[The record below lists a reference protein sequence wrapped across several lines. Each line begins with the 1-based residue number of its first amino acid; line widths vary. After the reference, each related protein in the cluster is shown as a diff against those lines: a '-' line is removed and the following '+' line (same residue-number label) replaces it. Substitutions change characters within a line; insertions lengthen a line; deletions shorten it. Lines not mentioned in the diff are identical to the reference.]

1 MDVNVIFSIM
11 FIIFAAIMI
20 GAGVYTKKWVQDSSD
35 YILAGRQVSLPIN
48 IMGVAAIGFAGTTVA
63 LAPGYSILYGFKG
76 SIIWGGIYA
85 AFGLILYGNL
95 FSNFIRRSGAQTL
108 PEYLEM
114 RYDSRVRNIVA
125 VGTTIGLCGILANN
139 IVSCVQIVSGFVG
152 WSEGVVMAL
161 IFLIILIFT
170 YISGLWAATV
180 TDFFQVSVGI
190 IAIPLFLGLLKS
202 KFGGFDFIAANW
214 PGGNWWGVGITG
226 NEMPVLAFKYPSA
239 LTFMLLFGA
248 ALVWGNNYYWLK
260 IASSRSEK
268 LAKNAFTYAGIML
281 IVVFMIPLG
290 ILGLYGGAAMPEQ
303 FTVMGGTVPPTAVYG
318 VLARLF
324 PAVVSSF
331 FIIGSVAASIS
342 TASTSALGA
351 TSTVTRDIYQR
362 IINPN
367 ASPET
372 KLKASR
378 IIMILVGLLTWALC
392 NFPGGPTYL
401 FAFANAWLVPPAV
414 LLCLGII
421 WPKFNSKGA
430 FVGVTAGI
438 ISMALLTI
446 LELTGVFNIGAY
458 THSALVG
465 FAVTLIF
472 AIIGNS
478 FGKGKYYSES
488 DWNIDPEKSKRDN
501 IKLNKKDLEV
511 LELLRVGHKYMADI
525 TDSLGVDSQESNDI
539 IERLDLGGYLQR
551 AGLTGSKFYEFEI
564 TSKGIN
570 ALPEL
575 QDEEQKLINN
585 NLNTEY
591 IGFLQAAKVSDEEV
605 VKYVKSKEWNSL
617 KLSSI
622 TSHLTREGFI
632 VEKGWFRRKI
642 ELTEKA
648 ISAIK

>member
-202 KFGGFDFIAANW
+202 RFGGFDFIAANW

-281 IVVFMIPLG
+281 
-290 ILGLYGGAAMPEQ
+290 
-303 FTVMGGTVPPTAVYG
+303 
-318 VLARLF
+318 
-324 PAVVSSF
+324 
-331 FIIGSVAASIS
+331 
-342 TASTSALGA
+342 
-351 TSTVTRDIYQR
+351 
-362 IINPN
+362 
-367 ASPET
+367 
-372 KLKASR
+372 
-378 IIMILVGLLTWALC
+378 
-392 NFPGGPTYL
+392 
-401 FAFANAWLVPPAV
+401 
-414 LLCLGII
+414 
-421 WPKFNSKGA
+421 
-430 FVGVTAGI
+430 
-438 ISMALLTI
+438 
-446 LELTGVFNIGAY
+446 
-458 THSALVG
+458 
-465 FAVTLIF
+465 
-472 AIIGNS
+472 
-478 FGKGKYYSES
+478 
-488 DWNIDPEKSKRDN
+488 
-501 IKLNKKDLEV
+501 
-511 LELLRVGHKYMADI
+511 
-525 TDSLGVDSQESNDI
+525 
-539 IERLDLGGYLQR
+539 
-551 AGLTGSKFYEFEI
+551 
-564 TSKGIN
+564 
-570 ALPEL
+570 
-575 QDEEQKLINN
+575 
-585 NLNTEY
+585 
-591 IGFLQAAKVSDEEV
+591 
-605 VKYVKSKEWNSL
+605 
-617 KLSSI
+617 
-622 TSHLTREGFI
+622 
-632 VEKGWFRRKI
+632 
-642 ELTEKA
+642 
-648 ISAIK
+648 